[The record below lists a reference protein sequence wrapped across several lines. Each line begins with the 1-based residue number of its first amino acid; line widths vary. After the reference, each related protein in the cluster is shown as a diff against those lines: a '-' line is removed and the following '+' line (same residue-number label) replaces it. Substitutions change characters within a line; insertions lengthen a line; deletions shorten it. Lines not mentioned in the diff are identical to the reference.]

1 MAHLDTSPTAFTGQQ
16 LYEAKCMNAV
26 NQAIGRVIRH
36 KADHAAVILCDSR
49 FAAGATDAA
58 SAELS
63 RAPLEEDTAKV
74 FMERHGRAKQLVV
87 LFGAAG
93 IGAGGGSLAATQP
106 AASEPG
112 PSNPPASQ
120 AQQAHQG

>member
-1 MAHLDTSPTAFTGQQ
+1 MLGLPYANPSDLELRTRMAHLDTSPTAFTGQQ

-63 RAPLEEDTAKV
+63 RAPVSKLPKWMKPSLDLSRQDYAYLHLK
-74 FMERHGRAKQLVV
+74 
-87 LFGAAG
+87 
-93 IGAGGGSLAATQP
+93 LAAFCRQHNRRTI
-106 AASEPG
+106 AA
-112 PSNPPASQ
+112 
-120 AQQAHQG
+120 